1 MHNLDGAKEQFYNLN
16 LVLSTQLIE
25 AIKKTYT
32 VGDTIELLCSY
43 NNSYIG
49 SYIKWADCKSAIGSG
64 PWILVKHNFKNLVK
78 IWHRVNL
85 ILYTLEMK
93 Q

>member
-1 MHNLDGAKEQFYNLN
+1 MSWKLFHLSKFQFYDGAIVHNLDGAKEQFYNLN
-16 LVLSTQLIE
+16 LVLSTQLIQ

-49 SYIKWADCKSAIGSG
+49 WYIKWTDWSWSVDPC
-64 PWILVKHNFKNLVK
+64 HTQF
-78 IWHRVNL
+78 
-85 ILYTLEMK
+85 
-93 Q
+93 